1 MVDFWAK
8 EESNTCSISA
18 LVCQVVKI
26 KVDANVHFNFG
37 LLRRQNLGQHE
48 RHISTLV
55 CLVVIIIAKEHFNF
69 GLLRSQN
76 QRRFLCGRY
85 TFQLCSVG
93 GRVGGQVVSILAF
106 YSDDL
111 CSNPFEAYSFFCKIC
126 LLKRTKINKKRPGLA
141 HLKNFA
147 LCIIQNQCRY
157 GRYISTLVF

>member
-26 KVDANVHFNFG
+26 KVDANVHFNFGLLRRQNLGQYKRHISTLVCLVVIIIAREHFNFG

-111 CSNPFEAYSFFCKIC
+111 CS
-126 LLKRTKINKKRPGLA
+126 L
-141 HLKNFA
+141 
-147 LCIIQNQCRY
+147 
-157 GRYISTLVF
+157 

>member
-1 MVDFWAK
+1 MVDFLAK
-8 EESNTCSISA
+8 VESNTCSISA

-37 LLRRQNLGQHE
+37 LLRRQNLGQYK

-111 CSNPFEAYSFFCKIC
+111 CSLWSLQFFCKIC
-126 LLKRTKINKKRPGLA
+126 LLKWTKINKKRPGLA

>member
-37 LLRRQNLGQHE
+37 LLRRQNLGQYK

-55 CLVVIIIAKEHFNF
+55 CLVVIIIAREHFNF

-85 TFQLCSVG
+85 TFQLFSVG